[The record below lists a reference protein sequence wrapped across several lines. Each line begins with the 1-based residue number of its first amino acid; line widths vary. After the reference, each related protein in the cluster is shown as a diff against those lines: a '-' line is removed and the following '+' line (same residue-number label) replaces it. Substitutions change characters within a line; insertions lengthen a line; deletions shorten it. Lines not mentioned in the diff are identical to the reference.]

1 MRAALDGLRKI
12 SCKVV
17 LMTCP
22 PSLAHQPRR
31 NFHAVGAQSAPSDR
45 HRAAWSSFGT
55 PLQSL
60 LFKNGTCCIAAS
72 AGSGETAPKRR
83 VLRAGAITALSM
95 RQDAASIRSILFKGD
110 IIGTVSER
118 AMKPVLTVL
127 ALACGPA
134 LADEPVTPVMA
145 QVIIVASTPL
155 PGIGLHLEQ
164 VAGAVQTASAR
175 DIERSGAVDLSDFL
189 NRSLGSVHVNESQGN
204 PLMMDVSYRGYTASP
219 LLGTPQGLSVYM
231 DGVRLNQPFG
241 DVVLWDLIPKD
252 AIASVSLMG
261 GANPLFGLN
270 TLGGALAIRTKDGRS
285 DGGTVVE
292 ASSGSFGRRNLG
304 FQYGASTEALDW
316 LLIANGFR
324 EAGWRDDSPSRLGQL
339 FGKLG
344 WHDATS
350 SLKLSYAYAH
360 SELNGNGLQEAE
372 MIAGRRASVFT
383 KPDTTINHASFVN
396 LEAQSQLSERLQL
409 SANAYYRNTR
419 TATTNGDLNDAALGE
434 SVYYTGQKS
443 DRAWLAANGF
453 GNPNFEAEGS
463 FPQLRCIAQAGR
475 NAEPNEKCN
484 GLVTTTASRQ
494 QNAGVSAQLG
504 FVSPGNQAVIGA
516 AWDASR
522 VGFRQSS
529 QFGYLN
535 ADRSI
540 TPVAAFADGSQDSEN
555 AFDQRVDLTGK
566 VHTWSLFGSDTVTLA
581 TNWHLTL
588 SSRYNRTRL
597 VNSDGLFPYNNAT
610 TGGEQRGSLDGD
622 HVFRRFNPA
631 VGLSFTPSRAV
642 NAYAGY
648 SESSRTPTSIELGCA
663 DPNFGCRLPNS
674 MAGDPPLDQ
683 VVSKTWEAGL
693 RGKLTGRSRWN
704 VGLFRGD
711 NHNDIIF
718 VANSASTGFFK
729 NVGKTRREGVEAGV
743 ASVGEHLTLSA
754 DATWLNATYQS
765 NERLGSEMNSSA
777 ENGAIEVRPGDRMP
791 SIPRKILKAAGAYQW
806 SPSLSAGLQVIAI
819 GSSFVRGNEN
829 NQHVLGATSVDG
841 VTTTGGGQVP
851 GYAVVNLNASYQPAP
866 GWTVSAHVSNLLNR
880 QYATVGQLGPR
891 AFTPDGGFRN
901 TDSEGATFFTP
912 GSPRA
917 VSIGLRHAF

>member
-1 MRAALDGLRKI
+1 MR
-12 SCKVV
+12 
-17 LMTCP
+17 P
-22 PSLAHQPRR
+22 
-31 NFHAVGAQSAPSDR
+31 
-45 HRAAWSSFGT
+45 
-55 PLQSL
+55 
-60 LFKNGTCCIAAS
+60 
-72 AGSGETAPKRR
+72 
-83 VLRAGAITALSM
+83 
-95 RQDAASIRSILFKGD
+95 
-110 IIGTVSER
+110 
-118 AMKPVLTVL
+118 VL
-127 ALACGPA
+127 ALAPIALALTCGPA
-134 LADEPVTPVMA
+134 FADEPATPATPAMA

-155 PGIGLHLEQ
+155 PGIGLRLEQ
-164 VAGAVQTASAR
+164 VAGAVQTGSAR
-175 DIERSGAVDLSDFL
+175 DIERSGALDLSDFL

-204 PLMMDVSYRGYTASP
+204 GLMMDVSYRGYTASP

-285 DGGTVVE
+285 DGGTAWS
-292 ASSGSFGRRNLG
+292 ASAGSFGRRNLSL
-304 FQYGASTEALDW
+304 QYGGSSETLDW

-324 EAGWRDDSPSRLGQL
+324 EAGWRDDSPSRLGQM

-344 WHDATS
+344 WRDARS
-350 SLKLSYAYAH
+350 SLKLTYAYAQ
-360 SELNGNGLQEAE
+360 SKLNGNGLQEDE
-372 MIAGRRASVFT
+372 MIAQRRASVFT
-383 KPDTTINHASFVN
+383 KPDTTVNHASFVN
-396 LEAQSQLSERLQL
+396 LEAQSRLSDQAQL

-434 SVYYTGQKS
+434 SVYYTGQGL

-453 GNPNFEAEGS
+453 GNPAVETEGS
-463 FPQLRCIAQAGR
+463 FPQWRCIAQAGR
-475 NAEPNEKCN
+475 RAEPNEKCT

-504 FVSPGNQAVIGA
+504 FVSTGNQAVIGA

-535 ADRSI
+535 GDRSI
-540 TPVAAFADGSQDSEN
+540 TPVAAFADGSQNSEN
-555 AFDQRVDLTGK
+555 AFDQRVDLEGK
-566 VHTWSLFGSDTVTLA
+566 VHTWSLFGSDTLTLA

-588 SSRYNRTRL
+588 SGRYNHTRL
-597 VNSDGLFPYNNAT
+597 SNRDHLFPYNNAT

-622 HVFRRFNPA
+622 HVYRRFNPA
-631 VGLSFTPSRAV
+631 IGLSFTPSRAI

-683 VVSKTWEAGL
+683 VVSTSWEAGL
-693 RGKLTGRSRWN
+693 RGKLSGRSHWN

-711 NHNDIIF
+711 NHSDIIF
-718 VANSASTGFFK
+718 VSNSASTGFFK
-729 NVGKTRREGVEAGV
+729 NVGKTRREGVEAGI
-743 ASVGEHLTLSA
+743 ASVGERLALSA
-754 DATWLNATYQS
+754 DLTWLNATYQS
-765 NERLGSEMNSSA
+765 AERLGSQTNSSA
-777 ENGAIEVRPGDRMP
+777 DNGVIDVRPGDRMP
-791 SIPRKILKAAGAYQW
+791 STPRRILKAAASYQF
-806 SPSLSAGLQVIAI
+806 SPAWSAGLQAIAI

-829 NQHVLGATSVDG
+829 NLHVAGATSVDG
-841 VTTTGGGQVP
+841 VTSSGAGQVP

-866 GWTVSAHVSNLLNR
+866 GWTISAHVSNLFNR

-891 AFTPDGGFRN
+891 AFTPEGGFRN
-901 TDSEGATFFTP
+901 TDSEGATLFTP

-917 VSIGLRHAF
+917 VSIGLRHLF